1 MKEIKKISY
10 ELKEKYS
17 EFDYLNTENSIR
29 YRSIIEFMYEEL
41 QRKEFLYSNDIFNYL
56 KAFYEFNDYTL
67 DDLGRDLEVL
77 VSKRNVLQ
85 FKNDYSTIKNLEEI
99 KKKRYRYQLSE
110 KTRMIEEFLLE
121 KFNEINSITI
131 ILDPTLLIRL
141 KEELERFCEN
151 PQKILGRSDK
161 EILQWWNSIIRG
173 FDELSRTYRE
183 FTMENNSFE
192 NEISLEADDF
202 IKRKVK
208 LKEYL
213 QDFISILLREGD
225 NIKELLLTFKEMEEF
240 GEMIERVKSEEY
252 EIGNS
257 QKKIDLEKINKRV
270 ENKKKKLYRWFIG
283 ENEESEVEILRRNTI
298 RLINKITNLAEK
310 YIRRRRVVYSRK
322 ESYRKM
328 ATMFS
333 NLENIQEGH
342 KLSSLLFGIQEFK
355 HFRGEYRG
363 ESLYLEVRKI
373 SRKKGKERR
382 VVVKDNKLFI
392 QNRLKELGI
401 KEEKEKNI
409 LLKYMIDST
418 IFLEKLPKLTSYTKK
433 LILEIIRK
441 GLSNP
446 KKTVESIVILEDKM
460 FKEYNFVEYHNF
472 RYKLLIPED
481 KKDTTIIES
490 EDGNLLIP
498 SMIIKFEVISNDG
511 SR

>member
-10 ELKEKYS
+10 ELKEKFS
-17 EFDYLNTENSIR
+17 
-29 YRSIIEFMYEEL
+29 
-41 QRKEFLYSNDIFNYL
+41 
-56 KAFYEFNDYTL
+56 
-67 DDLGRDLEVL
+67 
-77 VSKRNVLQ
+77 
-85 FKNDYSTIKNLEEI
+85 
-99 KKKRYRYQLSE
+99 
-110 KTRMIEEFLLE
+110 
-121 KFNEINSITI
+121 EINSITI

-141 KEELERFCEN
+141 KEELERFCKN

-225 NIKELLLTFKEMEEF
+225 NIKELLLTLKEMKEF

-270 ENKKKKLYRWFIG
+270 ENKIKKLDRWFIG
-283 ENEESEVEILRRNTI
+283 ENEESEVEILRKNTI

-373 SRKKGKERR
+373 SRKKWKERR
-382 VVVKDNKLFI
+382 VVIKDNKLFI
-392 QNRLKELGI
+392 QNRLKKLET

-409 LLKYMIDST
+409 LLKYMVDST
-418 IFLEKLPKLTSYTKK
+418 VFLERLPKLTSYTKK

-446 KKTVESIVILEDKM
+446 KKTMESIVILEDKM

-481 KKDTTIIES
+481 KKDITIIES

-498 SMIIKFEVISNDG
+498 SMIIKFEVIPNDG